1 MHVGDLWSLNFFF
14 RKTAYC
20 LLLAVVFLV
29 GEQYYMLIALDQS
42 SFLFIAGKFVLMLEV
57 YLKMVETLKS
67 ISFLLE
73 MLFICLLFSTCIVFS
88 L

>member
-1 MHVGDLWSLNFFF
+1 M
-14 RKTAYC
+14 
-20 LLLAVVFLV
+20 VFLV

-42 SFLFIAGKFVLMLEV
+42 SFLFIAGEFVLMLEV
-57 YLKMVETLKS
+57 FLKMVEMLKS